1 MNRNTLMLIGL
12 TFLGLYFFKAKS
24 PHTALDARSVTSAPS
39 VTSPPRAQPVAGS
52 TQEEWWA
59 SPSVVKA

>member
-24 PHTALDARSVTSAPS
+24 PHTALDALS
-39 VTSPPRAQPVAGS
+39 VTSPPRAQPQA
-52 TQEEWWA
+52 EWWA
-59 SPSVVKA
+59 SPSVVDA

>member
-24 PHTALDARSVTSAPS
+24 PHTALDALS
-39 VTSPPRAQPVAGS
+39 VTSPPRAQPQAGS

-59 SPSVVKA
+59 SPSVVDA

>member
-1 MNRNTLMLIGL
+1 MNRNTFMLIGL

-24 PHTALDARSVTSAPS
+24 PYTALDALS

-52 TQEEWWA
+52 IEKEWWA
-59 SPSVVKA
+59 SPSVVDA

>member
-12 TFLGLYFFKAKS
+12 TFLGLYFLKS
-24 PHTALDARSVTSAPS
+24 KTPHTALDALS

-52 TQEEWWA
+52 IEKEWWA
-59 SPSVVKA
+59 SPSVV